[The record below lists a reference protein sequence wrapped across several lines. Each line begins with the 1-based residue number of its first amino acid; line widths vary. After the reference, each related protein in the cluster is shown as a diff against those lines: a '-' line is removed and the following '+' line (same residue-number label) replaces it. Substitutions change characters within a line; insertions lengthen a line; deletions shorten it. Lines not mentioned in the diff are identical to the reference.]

1 MGFPLEIKK
10 IQKMGVAVADRPTVP
25 TVRPPPFLSATAL
38 ARLACKG
45 VPLPLAF
52 WLWLWFLVV
61 FFDFGL
67 LGGPGFHPP
76 PSARLDTPQPRT
88 LLKPSKFNIFG
99 PQTNKNQYFLVSNL

>member
-1 MGFPLEIKK
+1 M
-10 IQKMGVAVADRPTVP
+10 V
-25 TVRPPPFLSATAL
+25 SATAL
-38 ARLACKG
+38 ARMACKI

-67 LGGPGFHPP
+67 LGGPGFPAV
-76 PSARLDTPQPRT
+76 PSASVRARPRALTPPPRT